1 MLKKSVM
8 IPLKHDDDGK
18 AIEQANISHPFM
30 RGVMEFDDYNYNQ
43 YNEMILVPDV
53 KDASPEKKLKKL
65 APTDTDSVALSYKT
79 LDNFI
84 GKEDD
89 YNHDVLDIP

>member
-1 MLKKSVM
+1 
-8 IPLKHDDDGK
+8 
-18 AIEQANISHPFM
+18 
-30 RGVMEFDDYNYNQ
+30 
-43 YNEMILVPDV
+43 MILVPDV